1 MENKEFLSK
10 QQCEALN
17 ELNALGAFEYLE
29 LFDKDGN
36 RVYEFKPDSDGVW
49 NKHTYDSNN
58 NVLTYEN
65 STGYWYKYTYD
76 SDGNKLTF
84 EDSYGDWSKFTY
96 DSNGNELTYENSCGV
111 RRGFDIPEFTME
123 QLVEKIG
130 HNFKIK
136 K

>member
-1 MENKEFLSK
+1 MVTKK
-10 QQCEALN
+10 
-17 ELNALGAFEYLE
+17 LNALGAFEYLE

-65 STGYWYKYTYD
+65 SDDYWYKYTYD

-84 EDSYGDWSKFTY
+84 EDSYGKKM
-96 DSNGNELTYENSCGV
+96 
-111 RRGFDIPEFTME
+111 RFDIPEFTME

-130 HNFKIK
+130 YNFKIIK
-136 K
+136 Q